1 MKTLTHANPLV
12 VDDLLGDL
20 KPWEPPYEAPARRRS
35 WLKWL
40 MAAAV
45 VAGLAGLAWA
55 GWVVYRAG
63 TQPTST
69 GPLTTYKVKR
79 GELLVTVTEEGSL
92 ESAENVEIK
101 CEVAG
106 GTSIVWIIEDGKEV
120 SKGTELL
127 RLDGSKL
134 KEDVSQQ
141 KIEYEKA
148 VAAKIQAA
156 KDYDAAKI
164 AVEEYAQGTFKKDFS
179 EAESKATVARGALR
193 SAENSL
199 QHGERMFRKGY
210 ISPLQLEALKTAV
223 EHAKLDLS
231 TAEIA
236 RDVLQKFTRPKMMQE
251 LESKRDAAAA
261 KRDSEKASLDLQE
274 AKLKRLTTQWEKC
287 TVLAPKAGLV
297 IYANEQMYW
306 GNRDS
311 EIKAGMKVY
320 EEQTILRLPDLS
332 RMRAKVAVHEAKIDQ
347 LRAGMR
353 ARIRVQDHEFQGAVV
368 SVANRPETSW
378 FMATSKKY
386 PVKVDIDGKSKDL
399 RPGMTAEV
407 EILVDHL
414 QNVISLPVAALAE
427 KAGQTYCC
435 VKKGTALERRNVTFG
450 AGNDK
455 FVEIKQGIGVGEEVV
470 LNPRAA
476 LGETGDE
483 PRKQTDVDVKHKF
496 GAAKSAAGAKQSEAS
511 KKRSAHDA
519 PAPSTQ
525 NAKPKAEKAENADK
539 AGKPVGAKG
548 NH

>member
-1 MKTLTHANPLV
+1 METLNHADPFA
-12 VDDLLGDL
+12 VDDLLGELRPAMPLYD
-20 KPWEPPYEAPARRRS
+20 APATRRS

-40 MAAAV
+40 LAAGL

-55 GWVVYRAG
+55 GWVVFG
-63 TQPTST
+63 VGVQPATS
-69 GPLTTYKVKR
+69 GLLTTYKVKR
-79 GELLVTVTEEGSL
+79 GDLVVTVTEEGSL
-92 ESAENVEIK
+92 ESAENVEVK

-106 GTSIVWIIEDGKEV
+106 GTSIVWIIDDGKEV
-120 SKGTELL
+120 KKGTELL
-127 RLDGSKL
+127 RLDASKL
-134 KEDVSQQ
+134 KEDVGQQ
-141 KIEYEKA
+141 KIAYEKA
-148 VAAKIQAA
+148 VASKIQAA
-156 KDYDAAKI
+156 KDFDAAKI
-164 AVEEYAQGTFKKDFS
+164 AVEEYKEGTYKKDVS
-179 EAESKATVARGALR
+179 EAESKVTVARGSLR
-193 SAENSL
+193 SAENTL

-210 ISPLQLEALKTAV
+210 ISPLQLEAQKTAV
-223 EHAKLDLS
+223 EHAKLDLG

-236 RDVLQKFTRPKMMQE
+236 RDVLQKFTRPKMIQE
-251 LESKRDAAAA
+251 LESKRDAAEA
-261 KRDSEKASLDLQE
+261 KRDSEKASLDLEQ
-274 AKLKRLTTQWEKC
+274 AKLKRLTTQLEKC
-287 TVLAPKAGLV
+287 TVLAPKEGLV

-332 RMRAKVAVHEAKIDQ
+332 RMRAKVNVHEAKIDQ
-347 LRAGMR
+347 LHAGMR

-455 FVEIKQGIGVGEEVV
+455 FVEIKQGISVGEEVV

-476 LGETGDE
+476 LGETADE

>member
-1 MKTLTHANPLV
+1 METLKHANPFA
-12 VDDLLGDL
+12 VDDLLGELGSAVPLYD
-20 KPWEPPYEAPARRRS
+20 APTTRRS
-35 WLKWL
+35 WLKKGL
-40 MAAAV
+40 IAAV
-45 VAGLAGLAWA
+45 LVAGLGGLAWA
-55 GWVVYRAG
+55 GWAVFAG
-63 TQPTST
+63 GVKSPAS
-69 GPLTTYKVKR
+69 GPLTTHKVKR
-79 GELLVTVTEEGSL
+79 GDLLVTVTEEGSL

-101 CEVAG
+101 CAVAG
-106 GTSIVWIIEDGKEV
+106 GTSIVWIIDDGKEV
-120 SKGTELL
+120 QKGTELL

-134 KEDVSQQ
+134 KEDVGQQ
-141 KIEYEKA
+141 KIAYEKA
-148 VAAKIQAA
+148 VASKIQAA
-156 KDYDAAKI
+156 KDFDAAKI
-164 AVEEYAQGTFKKDFS
+164 AVEEYVQGTFKKDFS
-179 EAESKATVARGALR
+179 EAESKVTVARGSLR
-193 SAENSL
+193 SAENTL

-210 ISPLQLEALKTAV
+210 ISPLQLESQKTAL

-236 RDVLQKFTRPKMMQE
+236 RDVLQKFTRPKMIQE
-251 LESKRDAAAA
+251 LESKRDAAEA
-261 KRDSEKASLDLQE
+261 KRDSEKASLDLEE
-274 AKLKRLTTQWEKC
+274 AKLKRLTTQLEKC

-297 IYANEQMYW
+297 IYNNEQMYW

-414 QNVISLPVAALAE
+414 QGVISLPVAALAE
-427 KAGQTYCC
+427 KAGQVYCC
-435 VKKGTALERRNVTFG
+435 VKKGTALERRSVTLG
-450 AGNDK
+450 EGDDK
-455 FVEIKQGIGVGEEVV
+455 FVEIKAGVNVGEEVV

-483 PRKQTDVDVKHKF
+483 PRKQGEVDVKHKF
-496 GAAKSAAGAKQSEAS
+496 GAAAKSAAAPKQPKPS
-511 KKRSAHDA
+511 KDHGSSKLPAQA
-519 PAPSTQ
+519 PPNS
-525 NAKPKAEKAENADK
+525 KPKAADK
-539 AGKPVGAKG
+539 AAK
-548 NH
+548 

>member
-1 MKTLTHANPLV
+1 METLTHATPLV
-12 VDDLLGDL
+12 VDELLGELGPAVPLYD
-20 KPWEPPYEAPARRRS
+20 APARHRS

-40 MAAAV
+40 TALILL
-45 VAGLAGLAWA
+45 AGLAGLAWA
-55 GWVVYRAG
+55 GWVAYRASL
-63 TQPTST
+63 QPAST
-69 GPLTTYKVKR
+69 AALTTYTAKR
-79 GELLVTVTEEGSL
+79 GDLLVTVTEEGSL

-120 SKGTELL
+120 QKGTELL

-141 KIEYEKA
+141 RIEYEKA

-210 ISPLQLEALKTAV
+210 ISPLQLEALKTAL

-287 TVLAPKAGLV
+287 TVRAPKAGLV

-332 RMRAKVAVHEAKIDQ
+332 KMRAKVAVHEAKIDQ
-347 LRAGMR
+347 LHTGMR
-353 ARIRVQDHEFQGAVV
+353 TRIRVLDHEFQGAVV
-368 SVANRPETSW
+368 AVANRPETSW
-378 FMATSKKY
+378 FMASSKKY
-386 PVKVDIDGKSKDL
+386 PVKVNIDGKSKDL

-427 KAGQTYCC
+427 KAGQAYCC
-435 VKKGTALERRNVTFG
+435 VKKGTALERRNVTLG
-450 AGNDK
+450 EGNDK
-455 FVEIKQGIGVGEEVV
+455 FVEIKQGLSAGEEVV

-476 LGETGDE
+476 LGETSEE
-483 PRKQTDVDVKHKF
+483 PRKPDVDVKRKF
-496 GAAKSAAGAKQSEAS
+496 GAPTKSAATKRTESS
-511 KKRSAHDA
+511 KKKAAHDA
-519 PAPSTQ
+519 PAASVQ
-525 NAKPKAEKAENADK
+525 DAKPQAEKAGKAEKDA
-539 AGKPVGAKG
+539 KPAGAKG
-548 NH
+548 NK